1 MRLVEASAK
10 SNMNITE
17 IFTSLAKEIIDER
30 VAREKDPAGGK
41 KTDSF
46 YVARGSANKK
56 SSSNSEGGGGGGC
69 KC

>member
-30 VAREKDPAGGK
+30 VAREKDPSGGK

-56 SSSNSEGGGGGGC
+56 SSSNNNGGGGGC